1 MKSNLLLRP
10 FLLLFILG
18 VFSSCEQLLDKDAH
32 YSYRIVNETN
42 APMEVVVEINPG
54 TRVEVIGDSKS
65 YYVLPMG
72 DTEEV
77 WATSG
82 FATDEVYD
90 EEQKNTELYWISVK
104 ATSNGRPSRSNL
116 SSAGRWVFDKTENY
130 KATYTLT
137 LSGNDF

>member
-1 MKSNLLLRP
+1 M
-10 FLLLFILG
+10 F
-18 VFSSCEQLLDKDAH
+18 DKDAH
-32 YSYRIVNETN
+32 YSYRIVNDTI

-82 FATDEVYD
+82 FAADEVYD
-90 EEQKNTELYWISVK
+90 EEKKNTELYWISVT

-116 SSAGRWVFDKTENY
+116 SNAGRWVFNKTENY

-137 LSGNDF
+137 LTGNDF